1 MKYCL
6 AIVILF
12 LACTM
17 YGQTRDRRAL
27 LDING
32 RVEEISVSPNEE
44 IWLVS
49 ATGHAY
55 YTKSIDSNWITDRS
69 LSKKNDEEYRHQSY
83 ERISFFDKDTAILSG
98 YISAVDTGY
107 NPRKNG
113 YYRTTDAGKTWNLM
127 DYGGN
132 SWIYTI
138 CTSDQGHAWMGGL
151 SKQVFYTKDYGRSWT
166 TKQLPYSSSDRTYGI
181 SMRSSGIGVA
191 SSDNNEIVAT
201 TDNWS
206 SVTHLPTPLD
216 QNLIQAN
223 REIQSTD
230 NRISKI
236 ALWNEFIIVKQA
248 GRVFITPR
256 HHISWARFHHD
267 IYDFAIDANTQKLFA
282 VKADLTVLAFTSPI
296 AFHDIRSEALSCH
309 PVDLKAINNSLFVLC
324 LNNEVYKVSESRFIR
339 TRPYTLDFAIPEP
352 TFVMRSG
359 GMKWG
364 VSGDHIYMADDDSS
378 GWYRDNVLGFY
389 VGGCK
394 QISDSAAILWDGLN
408 TNYLYSI
415 YDRKSTK
422 YVPTFSLS
430 DFVSSPTASLSISSV
445 GRGCFNYDNDIIV
458 YSRTSDTT
466 LQSTNV
472 SISSNANPRPSR
484 FKRSIRVDSVL
495 QVLDDINSNPA
506 TIPSMRDFRITSKDK
521 SNYRSMVDA
530 NVRNNKK
537 YNEFAENSF
546 DKSFYYSVPNML
558 DSLPDSI
565 LTQVLN
571 SRERF
576 ASTSS
581 STIAVQL
588 VNNNGDTLI
597 ASRHSYSNGY
607 PWNLPWKIEYKGLTF
622 TNYSIEFSR
631 FINSCLPDGFM
642 GKEVFDNRMLI
653 MKIANYLNALR
664 E

>member
-1 MKYCL
+1 MKYG
-6 AIVILF
+6 IFMFSLF
-12 LACTM
+12 MACALN
-17 YGQTRDRRAL
+17 GQTRDRRAL

-69 LSKKNDEEYRHQSY
+69 LSKKNNEEYCHQSY
-83 ERISFFDKDTAILSG
+83 ERISFFDKDTAILTG

-107 NPRKNG
+107 NPRKDG

-151 SKQVFYTKDYGRSWT
+151 SKQVFYTNDYGRSWT

-201 TDNWS
+201 ADNWS

-216 QNLIQAN
+216 QNLIQVN
-223 REIQSTD
+223 EGVQSID

-236 ALWNEFIIVKQA
+236 ALWNDFIIVKQA
-248 GRVFITPR
+248 GRVFITSR
-256 HHISWARFHHD
+256 HHISWAPFHHN

-282 VKADLTVLAFTSPI
+282 VKSDLTVLAFTTPS
-296 AFHDIRSEALSCH
+296 AFNYLKSVALSCL
-309 PVDLKAINNSLFVLC
+309 PEDVKAVNNCLFALC
-324 LNNEVYKVSESRFIR
+324 LNNEVYKVSESSFVR
-339 TRPYTLDFAIPEP
+339 TLPYTLDFAIPEP
-352 TFVMRSG
+352 EFAMRSG
-359 GMKWG
+359 EMKWG
-364 VSGDHIYMADDDSS
+364 VSGDQIYMAEDDSS

-389 VGGCK
+389 VNGCK
-394 QISDSAAILWDGLN
+394 QISDSVAILWDGYN

-415 YDRKSTK
+415 YDRTVTV
-422 YVPTFSLS
+422 YVPTLSLS
-430 DFVSSPTASLSISSV
+430 DFISSQMASLSISSV
-445 GRGCFNYDNDIIV
+445 SSGCFNHDDDIVV
-458 YSRTSDTT
+458 YNRTKDGT
-466 LQSTNV
+466 LQSTNA
-472 SISSNANPRPSR
+472 SIRRKTNSKYFR
-484 FKRSIRVDSVL
+484 FRNSIRVDSL
-495 QVLDDINSNPA
+495 HRALDDINSSPA
-506 TIPSMRDFRITSKDK
+506 TIPSIRNFRITSLDR
-521 SNYRSMVDA
+521 SNYLKMVDE
-530 NVRNNKK
+530 RIKNNEK
-537 YNEFAENSF
+537 YNEFAESSF
-546 DKSFYYSVPNML
+546 DKSFFYSVPNML

-565 LTQVLN
+565 LTQVLS

-581 STIAVQL
+581 NTMTVKL
-588 VNNNGDTLI
+588 VNNNGDTLF
-597 ASRHSYSNGY
+597 ATRHSYSHGY
-607 PWNLPWKIEYKGLTF
+607 PWNLPWKIEYKGLVF
-622 TNYSIEFSR
+622 ANYSIEFSR
-631 FINSCLPDGFM
+631 FINSCIPDGFL

-664 E
+664 K

>member
-6 AIVILF
+6 AIAIL
-12 LACTM
+12 LVACTM

-27 LDING
+27 LIVNG
-32 RVEEISVSPNEE
+32 RVNEISVSPTEE

-49 ATGHAY
+49 ATCAAY
-55 YTKSIDSNWITDRS
+55 YTKSIDSTWTTDSS
-69 LSKKNDEEYRHQSY
+69 LNNENNEAFDHQSY

-216 QNLIQAN
+216 QNLILVN
-223 REIQSTD
+223 REVQGTD
-230 NRISKI
+230 IRISKI

-256 HHISWARFHHD
+256 HPISWAPFHYD

-296 AFHDIRSEALSCH
+296 AFHNLRREALSCH
-309 PVDLKAINNSLFVLC
+309 PFDLKAVNNSLFALC

-339 TRPYTLDFAIPEP
+339 TRPYTLDLAIPEP

-359 GMKWG
+359 KTKWG
-364 VSGDHIYMADDDSS
+364 VSGDQIYMAEDDSS

-389 VGGCK
+389 VSGCK
-394 QISDSAAILWDGLN
+394 QISDSVAILWDGYN

-415 YDRKSTK
+415 YDRTATV
-422 YVPTFSLS
+422 YVPTLSLS
-430 DFVSSPTASLSISSV
+430 DFIGSQMASLSISSV
-445 GRGCFNYDNDIIV
+445 SSGCFNHDDDIVV
-458 YSRTSDTT
+458 YNRTKDGT
-466 LQSTNV
+466 LQSTNA
-472 SISSNANPRPSR
+472 SIRRKTNSKFFR
-484 FKRSIRVDSVL
+484 FRNSIRVDSL
-495 QVLDDINSNPA
+495 HRALDDINSSPA
-506 TIPSMRDFRITSKDK
+506 TIPSIRNFRITSRDR
-521 SNYRSMVDA
+521 SNYLTMVDEI
-530 NVRNNKK
+530 VRNNKK
-537 YNEFAENSF
+537 YNEFAETSF
-546 DKSFYYSVPNML
+546 DKSFYYSVPNIL

-565 LTQVLN
+565 LTQVLS

-581 STIAVQL
+581 YTMTVKL
-588 VNNNGDTLI
+588 VNNNGDTLF
-597 ASRHSYSNGY
+597 ATRHSYSHGY
-607 PWNLPWKIEYKGLTF
+607 PWNLPWKIEYKGLVF

-631 FINSCLPDGFM
+631 FINSCIPDGFI

-664 E
+664 K